1 MSAAQLIDT
10 NGKRATLKSKLRM
23 EASKVICSVDVERE
37 LMTSASGKG
46 SKDYPPFQ
54 GQPGRQSQG
63 YTDRPCLG
71 KQKLNQKRTGC
82 FKETPPKTKTMKQ
95 TPNIEITE
103 A

>member
-10 NGKRATLKSKLRM
+10 NGKRATLKSKLRI
-23 EASKVICSVDVERE
+23 EASKVICSVDVEHE

-71 KQKLNQKRTGC
+71 KQKLNQKEQAALRRLL
-82 FKETPPKTKTMKQ
+82 PKSKQ
-95 TPNIEITE
+95 
-103 A
+103 